1 MSATGEQQST
11 VGVKKRK
18 ALMEKVDGARLA
30 ENDVLQMEIIAPVKL
45 LVRDLKLTQKVVSSP
60 IFLIGQNGEP
70 PKCELRKK
78 NPQEMKSFPGGPHM
92 SCFSLPF
99 WVTFSV
105 SLMLSSYYFLCSKA
119 LLHI

>member
-18 ALMEKVDGARLA
+18 VLMEKVDGARLA

-78 NPQEMKSFPGGPHM
+78 NLQEMKSFPGGPHM
-92 SCFSLPF
+92 SCFSLG
-99 WVTFSV
+99 
-105 SLMLSSYYFLCSKA
+105 SYVRV
-119 LLHI
+119 